1 MLVMNWQLFV
11 AFGIFCGFTANLV
24 FYWTKDLA
32 WRFQIASALV
42 AEVILLA
49 LIPTVH
55 ESPRWLLKKG
65 RVKDAYAALCALR
78 HTHLQA
84 AAELFYAHAQ
94 IQMEIEFMHEHELA
108 DFEMQL
114 RGVNGV
120 NGNHQPVNNLSNLQ
134 FYRKAVDSTNY
145 WSRIL
150 QLFRN
155 ERNRRATVA
164 SSCVMLGQQ
173 LCGV

>member
-1 MLVMNWQLFV
+1 MNWQLFV

-32 WRFQIASALV
+32 WRFQIASACI
-42 AEVILLA
+42 AEGVLLA

-78 HTHLQA
+78 HTPLQA

-94 IQMEIEFMHEHELA
+94 IQMEIEFMHEHPA
-108 DFEMQL
+108 TDFEMQTK
-114 RGVNGV
+114 GIDGI
-120 NGNHQPVNNLSNLQ
+120 HQPVNNLTNLQ
-134 FYRKAVDSTNY
+134 YYRNAVASTNY

-150 QLFRN
+150 QLFRDP
-155 ERNRRATVA
+155 RTRRATVA
-164 SSCVMLGQQ
+164 SSVVMLGQQ